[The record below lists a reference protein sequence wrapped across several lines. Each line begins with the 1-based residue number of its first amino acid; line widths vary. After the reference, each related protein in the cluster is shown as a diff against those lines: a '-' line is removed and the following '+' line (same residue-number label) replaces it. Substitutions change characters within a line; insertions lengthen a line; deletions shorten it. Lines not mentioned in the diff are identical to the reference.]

1 MHTRPSHPLRCALLV
16 ALTSLLGAGH
26 GCAPGDDAQPY
37 QPDQDAEVIVDRM
50 GIPHIYAASDADALF
65 ASGYMMAR
73 MRPLQLELVRRQA
86 QGRLA
91 ELLGPG
97 RLRSD
102 LASRALNFPAL
113 GRENRAR
120 LLRERPA
127 DARLLDAFVSGINR
141 YFLQVRQGEE
151 PRPAGFRPE
160 ELDTLPE
167 LWTRDDPY
175 IVGKLLSF
183 GMSSSLDYEIL
194 ATAMMRLAPRLFADL
209 PLSMPTRPAFI
220 VPREGRPAPMGD
232 QTGQMTQDAP
242 PPPSFEVDQALRRE
256 ALAALARYERLVP
269 EVGSNNWAVSG
280 KHTEDG
286 RPLLAGDPH
295 QPLSVPLRFFAQH
308 IDSQS
313 LGGTLDVIGFAFA
326 GAPGVQLGHNRR
338 VAWTATTNFADVM
351 DFWDVSFTEDGEAVL
366 LGTTPRPARAR
377 KEVIRV
383 RQPGQRVAE
392 AEPREAS
399 FTDVPG
405 VGVLL
410 PEELLPVPRAILA
423 KGEVLLAWTGFSP
436 SAEASTYLG
445 LARAQDLTAWDEAA
459 RTLEVGAVNLIGA
472 DAAAIRYRVHALVPD
487 RGDPRARPLPFHILD
502 GKDGRTAWT
511 GAMLGEDRLPASAE
525 PAQGFLSSA
534 NNDPWGFTA
543 DGHPERAPFY
553 YGYFY
558 DPGDR
563 AARIEGR
570 LRELVARGKV
580 RREDMVALQNDAYI
594 TAAEDLLPALQLA
607 LSQIDTDP
615 ALRAYRGRQDLRD
628 LGERLRRWD
637 RQMRRASPDAV
648 AFFAFMHFAA
658 RRALEPALGAAL
670 YTLFAAEPSYPV
682 KFLRFAVLGSYPGAE
697 ALLAQGKNEVLVGG
711 LADAA
716 AWLGRRFGGI
726 EATRYAWRDVHGA
739 RFDHPLGG
747 AYSLGVVPVDGSIGT
762 VNVSATTMF
771 DGQGA
776 ALDRFSADD
785 GPLYRMVVGFGADG
799 APQAL
804 LNFPAGN
811 DADPQGRHYR
821 DQMEAWQEGRPAPL
835 PFRRAEVEAVAEA
848 RLRIPR

>member
-1 MHTRPSHPLRCALLV
+1 MHTRPSAPLLCALL
-16 ALTSLLGAGH
+16 LTLLGSP
-26 GCAPGDDAQPY
+26 GCSPGDDAQPY
-37 QPDQDAEVIVDRM
+37 RPEKDAEVIIDPM

-91 ELLGPG
+91 ELLGPR
-97 RLRSD
+97 RLRDD
-102 LASRALNFPAL
+102 LAARALNFPAL
-113 GRENRAR
+113 GRENHAR
-120 LLRERPA
+120 LLRERPG
-127 DARLLDAFVSGINR
+127 DALLLDAFVSGINR
-141 YFLQVRQGEE
+141 YFLQVRQGEV
-151 PRPAGFRPE
+151 PRPVGFRPE
-160 ELDTLPE
+160 ELDALPE
-167 LWTRDDPY
+167 LWTADDPY

-183 GMSSSLDYEIL
+183 GMSSSLDYEVL

-220 VPREGRPAPMGD
+220 VPAEGRPASDRETARETP
-232 QTGQMTQDAP
+232 QP
-242 PPPSFEVDQALRRE
+242 PPVDEALRRE
-256 ALAALARYERLVP
+256 ALAALSRYERVVP
-269 EVGSNNWAVSG
+269 DLGSNNWAVSG

-313 LGGTLDVIGFAFA
+313 HGGSLDVIGFAFA

-351 DFWDVSFTEDGEAVL
+351 DFWDVSFTDDGEAVV
-366 LGTTPRPARAR
+366 LGSTPRPAKAR
-377 KEVIRV
+377 REVIRV
-383 RQPGQRVAE
+383 RKVGLPVSEAE
-392 AEPREAS
+392 AREVS

-410 PEELLPVPRAILA
+410 PEELLPVPRALLA
-423 KGEVLLAWTGFSP
+423 KGEVLLAWTGFAP

-445 LARAQDLTAWDEAA
+445 LARAQDLAAWDEAA

-472 DAAAIRYRVHALVPD
+472 DAASIRYRVHALVPD
-487 RGDPRARPLPFHILD
+487 RGDPGARPLPFHILD

-511 GAMLGEDRLPASAE
+511 GAMLGEDRLPAAAE

-563 AARIEGR
+563 AARIEGQ
-570 LRELVARGKV
+570 LRALVARGKV

-594 TAAEDLLPALQLA
+594 TAAEDLLPPLQLA

-615 ALRAYRGRQDLRD
+615 ALRAYRGRQELRA
-628 LGERLRRWD
+628 LGERLRAWD

-648 AFFAFMHFAA
+648 VFFAFLHFAA

-670 YTLFAAEPSYPV
+670 YTLFVAEPSYPV

-697 ALLAQGKNEVLVGG
+697 ALLGQSRNEVLVGG

-716 AWLGRRFGGI
+716 AWLARRFGGV
-726 EATRYAWRDVHGA
+726 EAARYAWKDVHGA
-739 RFDHPLGG
+739 RFDHVLGG
-747 AYSLGVVPVDGSIGT
+747 ALSLGVVPVDGSIGT

-771 DGQGA
+771 DGQGE
-776 ALDRFSADD
+776 ALDRFAAED

-821 DQMEAWQEGRPAPL
+821 DQMSAWQEGRPAPL
-835 PFRRAEVEAVAEA
+835 PFRRAEVEAAAEE